1 MTTGSGSSLTSYR
14 DYEQILVKLAN
25 DRGWEFEFAGEPVP
39 VQSVFNQAT
48 YAPAL
53 LAAANAE
60 LAAREIR
67 CDLAFELGGE
77 PNSLFGAKV
86 SFPPERSSIQ
96 AQIMRI
102 GTTAMII
109 DALPRNDEVIQ
120 LDHLQYVL
128 GDGFAHYI
136 HQGKEAD

>member
-1 MTTGSGSSLTSYR
+1 MNTGSIGSLTRYR
-14 DYEQILVKLAN
+14 DYEQILIKLAHQ
-25 DRGWEFEFAGEPVP
+25 REWEFEFAGESVP

-53 LAAANAE
+53 LAAAGAE
-60 LAAREIR
+60 LQAREIP
-67 CDLAFELGGE
+67 CDLAYELCGE

-86 SFPPERSSIQ
+86 SFLPERSSIQ

-109 DALPRNDEVIQ
+109 DALPRNGNLIQ

-128 GDGFAHYI
+128 GDEFAHFV
-136 HQGKEAD
+136 HQGKEAS